1 MFTTPLLALLCAVPV
16 LGEAG
21 ESCRSDSDCEASLS
35 CVASTCS
42 ARRLPPVPVDAPAR
56 VESPAPEA
64 QRTASEEAPK
74 SQYSGT
80 HFFLGAM
87 GGVGWMWSNSQSRI
101 YDAPLSFSADGPMF
115 QGELRAG
122 VLFGRF
128 ELAAELAPFSVLT
141 FPYGTFSQHATA
153 AVSAGWMLGL
163 YEREHFS
170 MSLPIR
176 VRGGALVSRVTGGA
190 LVGASVGV
198 AFRFGSAVVE
208 ARLLAGEHRQLI
220 SNGAITSLPLNL
232 SFSWIF

>member
-1 MFTTPLLALLCAVPV
+1 MTPAAPVEQAVVEEVQPQ
-16 LGEAG
+16 
-21 ESCRSDSDCEASLS
+21 SL
-35 CVASTCS
+35 
-42 ARRLPPVPVDAPAR
+42 
-56 VESPAPEA
+56 
-64 QRTASEEAPK
+64 
-74 SQYSGT
+74 YSGT

-87 GGVGWMWSNSQSRI
+87 GGVGWMWSNSESRI
-101 YDAPLSFSADGPMF
+101 YDAPLSFSANGPMF

-170 MSLPIR
+170 ISLPIR

-190 LVGASVGV
+190 LVGGSVGV